1 VSSRRDG
8 FTLIELLI
16 VVVII
21 GILAAIAI
29 PKFAS
34 SKEKAYVDS
43 MRADLRN
50 LETAEEAYFF
60 DNATYA
66 DPAFLIANLSYHTS
80 AGNTFSAR
88 TVLNSGWT
96 ASMVNTYVPST
107 ASPHTCAVWIGAATA
122 PFPQDS
128 LEGAPGC
135 S

>member
-1 VSSRRDG
+1 VSNRRSG

-21 GILAAIAI
+21 GILAAIAV
-29 PKFAS
+29 PKYAS
-34 SKEKAYVDS
+34 SKEKAYVDT

-66 DPAFLIANLSYHTS
+66 DPNFLIANLSYHTS
-80 AGNTFSAR
+80 PGNSISAE
-88 TVLNSGWT
+88 NIQISGWT

-107 ASPHTCAVWIGAATA
+107 ASPHTCAVWIGTATA
-122 PFPQDS
+122 PFAQDS

-135 S
+135 E

>member
-1 VSSRRDG
+1 MSNRRSG

-21 GILAAIAI
+21 GILAAIAV
-29 PKFAS
+29 PKYAT
-34 SKEKAYVDS
+34 SKEKAYVDT

-66 DPAFLIANLSYHTS
+66 DPNYLIANLSYHMS
-80 AGNTFSAR
+80 AGNSIAAQSI
-88 TVLNSGWT
+88 LNSGWT
-96 ASMVNTYVPST
+96 ASMVNTYVPAT
-107 ASPHTCAVWIGAATA
+107 ASPHTCAVWIGTATA

-135 S
+135 M

>member
-1 VSSRRDG
+1 MSSRRDG

-29 PKFAS
+29 PKFAT
-34 SKEKAYVDS
+34 SKQKAYVDS

-66 DPAFLIANLSYHTS
+66 DPNFLIANLSYHTS
-80 AGNTFSAR
+80 AGNTFSAK
-88 TVLNSGWT
+88 NIQSSGWT
-96 ASMVNTYVPST
+96 ASMVNSFVPAT
-107 ASPHTCAVWIGAATA
+107 ASPHTCAVWIGGATA

>member
-80 AGNTFSAR
+80 AGNTFSAKSIQS
-88 TVLNSGWT
+88 SGWT